1 MRFPLFLAAAALTT
15 ASLSVSAQTLKPGL
29 WEISN
34 KMGGN
39 AEMDQ
44 AMAEMQKQLAAMP
57 PAERKQMEAMM
68 AQRGMQMPKA
78 AAGGGMAMRIC
89 MTREMVERNEMPM
102 EKSDCKITS
111 QSKSGNTMKMA
122 FSCPNPPSTGE
133 TQFTLAGPEAY
144 TSKVTVKTSVNGK
157 NETVTMDGG
166 GKWLAADCGAVKPMG
181 APPKK

>member
-1 MRFPLFLAAAALTT
+1 MRLPILFAAALGV
-15 ASLSVSAQTLKPGL
+15 ACLPVMGQTLKPGL
-29 WEISN
+29 WEIHN

-39 AEMDQ
+39 AQMDQ
-44 AMAEMQKQLAAMP
+44 AMAEMQKQMASMS
-57 PAERKQMEAMM
+57 PAERKQMETMM
-68 AQRGMQMPKA
+68 AQRGMQMPQA
-78 AAGGGMAMRIC
+78 GAGGGMAMRIC
-89 MTREMVERNEMPM
+89 MTKEMVERNEMPM

-144 TSKVTVKTSVNGK
+144 SSNITVKTVVDGK
-157 NETVTMDGG
+157 NETMTMDGS

-181 APPKK
+181 VPKK